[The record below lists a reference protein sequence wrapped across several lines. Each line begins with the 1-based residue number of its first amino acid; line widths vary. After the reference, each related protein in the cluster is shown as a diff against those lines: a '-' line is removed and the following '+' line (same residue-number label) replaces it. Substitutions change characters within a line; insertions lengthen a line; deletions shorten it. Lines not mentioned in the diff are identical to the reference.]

1 MKYGQA
7 PFGILYA
14 GRGLLVCGFA
24 GGEGA
29 LTEQSGGGEQMT
41 IRSFWHEQQRGT
53 EGVWERHRF
62 KLRQVGEST
71 VPWGQPCRFYG

>member
-1 MKYGQA
+1 MGRPLSVFCMPGGVFWCVA
-7 PFGILYA
+7 LRG
-14 GRGLLVCGFA
+14 GRGID
-24 GGEGA
+24 GA
-29 LTEQSGGGEQMT
+29 ERGRGEQMT
-41 IRSFWHEQQRGT
+41 IRSFRHEQQRGT